1 MRAESKGRLQQ
12 VVCYGPRDE
21 TGGLNFEEQRESED
35 LLLAYLLLSEKNSI
49 KNKPVALGTKEEL

>member
-21 TGGLNFEEQRESED
+21 TGGLNCEEQRESED
-35 LLLAYLLLSEKNSI
+35 LLLAYLLLSEKIPLKINQ
-49 KNKPVALGTKEEL
+49 